1 MLSPDARGFRRR
13 SRRLLIASG
22 LAVLA
27 LLPLVQAAPA
37 AARAL
42 IVPHPLVEFGGPSVV
57 HRASVTGSITPGGS
71 SVSVTISTPGDN
83 AMLSFSGNSGQRVS
97 ARATNVSMTGYQY
110 GCCAAQLKVLNPDGS
125 TLSGLGGSYAWVD
138 ASSGGFLD
146 TMTLPTSGTYTLQL
160 QPQNNATGSVTLTL
174 YDVPADP
181 APVVVPASGTGT
193 SVTLSTTTPG
203 QNIAP
208 TFSGTA
214 GQRVSVKVSSPTIT
228 GYQYSCCAAQFK
240 VLKPDGSTL
249 SGLGGSYAWV
259 DASSGGFLDTVTL
272 PTSGTYTV
280 FVDPQIIA
288 TGGATITVYDV
299 PADPAPVVVPASGVG
314 TSVTLSTTT
323 PGQNIGPTFSGTAGQ
338 RVSVK
343 VSSPTITGYQYSCCA
358 AQLKILKW
366 DGSTVSGLGGSYA
379 WVDASSGGFL
389 DTVTLPATGTYTVF
403 VDPQI
408 IATGGAT
415 ITVYDVPADAT
426 GVIATDGT
434 PFTISL
440 LTPGQNGRFTF
451 TGTTDGFDVELT
463 DVSIGSSTCCG
474 LRLSVLKPDGT
485 TLVSP
490 TFFGTDGGSLDLGV
504 LPVAGT
510 YTVVVDPLADNAG
523 TASISVYDPPK
534 TVTAYYLMDC
544 DTTSLYSHAYN
555 IGQAFAQNH
564 PGDTRLLILDFGG
577 ARVISDGV
585 YGVKGFCRVN
595 GVFVR
600 FTNAEILTALKKAA
614 DACITGTRGE
624 AR

>member
-1 MLSPDARGFRRR
+1 
-13 SRRLLIASG
+13 
-22 LAVLA
+22 
-27 LLPLVQAAPA
+27 
-37 AARAL
+37 
-42 IVPHPLVEFGGPSVV
+42 
-57 HRASVTGSITPGGS
+57 
-71 SVSVTISTPGDN
+71 
-83 AMLSFSGNSGQRVS
+83 
-97 ARATNVSMTGYQY
+97 GYQY
-110 GCCAAQLKVLNPDGS
+110 GCCATQLKLLNPDGS
-125 TLSGLGGSYAWVD
+125 TLCGLGGSYAWVV

-146 TMTLPTSGTYTLQL
+146 TMTLPTSGTYSLQL

-299 PADPAPVVVPASGVG
+299 PAD
-314 TSVTLSTTT
+314 
-323 PGQNIGPTFSGTAGQ
+323 
-338 RVSVK
+338 
-343 VSSPTITGYQYSCCA
+343 
-358 AQLKILKW
+358 
-366 DGSTVSGLGGSYA
+366 
-379 WVDASSGGFL
+379 
-389 DTVTLPATGTYTVF
+389 
-403 VDPQI
+403 
-408 IATGGAT
+408 
-415 ITVYDVPADAT
+415 AT

-490 TFFGTDGGSLDLGV
+490 TFFVTDAGSLDLGV

-510 YTVVVDPLADNAG
+510 YTV
-523 TASISVYDPPK
+523 
-534 TVTAYYLMDC
+534 
-544 DTTSLYSHAYN
+544 
-555 IGQAFAQNH
+555 
-564 PGDTRLLILDFGG
+564 
-577 ARVISDGV
+577 
-585 YGVKGFCRVN
+585 
-595 GVFVR
+595 
-600 FTNAEILTALKKAA
+600 
-614 DACITGTRGE
+614 
-624 AR
+624 